1 MKNKFK
7 LVSILGIVSIFL
19 LVAFKPL
26 NEKKV
31 IVIDAGHG
39 GKDFGATAGEVMEKE
54 IVDKIA
60 NKIKTLNKDENIE
73 IVLLREGDNFL
84 ELKERVEKINSLNPN
99 LVISLHLNMTKNEST
114 NGVEAFVAKDSK
126 FFDESFKHA
135 EGLINE
141 VSNNNLA
148 KRSVKEASLFLLK
161 NSNCPAV
168 NLEVGFMSNPK
179 EREYLISE
187 KGQNEIASNVI
198 SYLKKF

>member
-1 MKNKFK
+1 MKVKSK
-7 LVSILGIVSIFL
+7 LLSVLGIVSIFL

-26 NEKKV
+26 GEKKV

-39 GKDFGATAGEVMEKE
+39 GKDFGASVGEVLEKE
-54 IVDKIA
+54 IVEKIA
-60 NKIKTLNKDENIE
+60 NKIKALNKNENIE

-84 ELKERVEKINSLNPN
+84 ELKERVDRINVLNPS
-99 LVISLHLNMTKNEST
+99 LLISLHTNFVKLEST
-114 NGVEAFVAKDSK
+114 NGIEAFVSKDSK
-126 FFDESFKHA
+126 YYNESFKHA

-141 VSNNNLA
+141 VSNDNLA

-179 EREYLISE
+179 EREYLVSE
-187 KGQNEIASNVI
+187 KGQNEIAASVI
-198 SYLKKF
+198 SYLERL

>member
-1 MKNKFK
+1 MKVKSK
-7 LVSILGIVSIFL
+7 LLSVLGIVSIFL

-26 NEKKV
+26 GEKKV

-39 GKDFGATAGEVMEKE
+39 GKDFVASVGEVLEKE
-54 IVDKIA
+54 IVEKIA
-60 NKIKTLNKDENIE
+60 NKIKALNKNENIE

-84 ELKERVEKINSLNPN
+84 ELKERVDRINVLNPS
-99 LVISLHLNMTKNEST
+99 LLISLHTNFVKLEST
-114 NGVEAFVAKDSK
+114 NGIEAFVSKDSK
-126 FFDESFKHA
+126 YYNESFKHA

-141 VSNNNLA
+141 VSNDNLA

-168 NLEVGFMSNPK
+168 NLEVGFLSNPK

-187 KGQNEIASNVI
+187 KGQNEIAASVI
-198 SYLKKF
+198 SYLERL

>member
-1 MKNKFK
+1 MKVKFK
-7 LVSILGIVSIFL
+7 LLSVLGLVSIFL

-26 NEKKV
+26 GEKKV

-39 GKDFGATAGEVMEKE
+39 GKDFGASVGEVLEKE
-54 IVDKIA
+54 IVEKIA
-60 NKIKTLNKDENIE
+60 NKIKALNKNENIE

-84 ELKERVEKINSLNPN
+84 ELKERVDRINVLNPS
-99 LVISLHLNMTKNEST
+99 LLISLHTNFVKLEST
-114 NGVEAFVAKDSK
+114 NGIEAFVSKDSK
-126 FFDESFKHA
+126 YYNESFKHA

-141 VSNNNLA
+141 VSNDNLA

-179 EREYLISE
+179 EREYLVSE
-187 KGQNEIASNVI
+187 KGQNEIAASVI
-198 SYLKKF
+198 SYLERL